1 MQHSVIY
8 IMGVSGSGKTTIGQQ
23 LAAKTGYLFFDA
35 DDFHSPANI
44 AKMNAG
50 IPLTDE
56 DRWPWLQDIHHFVA
70 STISTNNIIM
80 VCSALKQVYRERL
93 SVGLEDSCK
102 WVFLNGD
109 YDTILQRLQKRA
121 GHYMPSSLLRSQF
134 EALEIPADAIVVDIR
149 QSPEIILAAILA
161 NLD

>member
-1 MQHSVIY
+1 
-8 IMGVSGSGKTTIGQQ
+8 
-23 LAAKTGYLFFDA
+23 
-35 DDFHSPANI
+35 
-44 AKMNAG
+44 MNAG

-56 DRWPWLQDIHHFVA
+56 DRWPWLQDIHDFVA

-93 SVGLEDSCK
+93 CKDLEDKCK
-102 WVFLNGD
+102 WIFLNGD

-121 GHYMPSSLLRSQF
+121 AHYMPPSLLRSQF
-134 EALEIPADAIVVDIR
+134 EALEIPTDAIIVDIR
-149 QSPEIILAAILA
+149 QSPEIILDRILA

>member
-1 MQHSVIY
+1 
-8 IMGVSGSGKTTIGQQ
+8 MGVSGSGKTTIGRQ

-35 DDFHSPANI
+35 DDFHSPGNI

-50 IPLTDE
+50 IPLKDE
-56 DRWPWLQDIHHFVA
+56 DRWPWLQDIHDFVA

-93 SVGLEDSCK
+93 CKDLEDKCK
-102 WVFLNGD
+102 WIFLNGD
-109 YDTILQRLQKRA
+109 YDTILQRLQKRTA
-121 GHYMPSSLLRSQF
+121 HYMPPSLLRSQF
-134 EALEIPADAIVVDIR
+134 EALEIPTDAIIVDIR
-149 QSPEIILAAILA
+149 QSPEIILDTILA